1 MVREAAKKRYFF
13 SGPATKRGR
22 SKGFA
27 TEKKYRFMKLVKNSG
42 IFLWPLSSRGLSGL
56 ATKTTV
62 IFFRLPYF
70 RYKTQISN

>member
-56 ATKTTV
+56 ATKNDRY
-62 IFFRLPYF
+62 FFSASLF
-70 RYKTQISN
+70 